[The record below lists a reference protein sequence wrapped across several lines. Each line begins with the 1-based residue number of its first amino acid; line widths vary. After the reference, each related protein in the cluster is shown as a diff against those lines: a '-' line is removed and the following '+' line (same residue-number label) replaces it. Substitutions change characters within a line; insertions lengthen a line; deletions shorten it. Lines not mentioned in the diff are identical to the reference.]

1 LAGYRAFGR
10 TLGWEVLGLHQDL
23 SQRYPVAPLLAA
35 RSAQAELALVGPWDG
50 WSALVASV
58 LVRPDARPGARAPS
72 DLVVQL
78 TILDTGPLSP
88 QFTATVGGSGP
99 EVALLTGRDEHLH
112 RLQQALT
119 GAVGGPDLWPGDPWP
134 RTRSSCCTGGRSRRQ
149 SPDLAGPLR
158 LLSALARRCRRDL
171 DPQNTADEA
180 LRAAAA

>member
-1 LAGYRAFGR
+1 MAGYRAFAR

-99 EVALLTGRDEHLH
+99 EVALLTGRDEHLLS
-112 RLQQALT
+112 LQQVLE
-119 GAVGGPDLWPGDPWP
+119 GAVRGEDLWPGDHLAADEVEVLHA
-134 RTRSSCCTGGRSRRQ
+134 RTLTPAE
-149 SPDLAGPLR
+149 PDLVGPLR
-158 LLSALARRCRRDL
+158 LLSAVGK
-171 DPQNTADEA
+171 A
-180 LRAAAA
+180 LSQRP